1 MAQPHSGMNASKI
14 LLSSDSSEGSNLPY
28 FLILA
33 KRPAWVPLIWA
44 KNLDSNLD
52 IYEVTIL
59 SRYPLTPAK
68 ITHTCSSAT
77 MGTYIIFMSY
87 ELLLFKKF
95 GQLSASVEELL
106 GSSIEI

>member
-14 LLSSDSSEGSNLPY
+14 LLSSASSEGSNLPY
-28 FLILA
+28 FLIFA
-33 KRPAWVPLIWA
+33 NRPACVPLMWA
-44 KNLDSNLD
+44 KNLDSNLE

-77 MGTYIIFMSY
+77 MGTYIILIIY
-87 ELLLFKKF
+87 ELFLFKKLS
-95 GQLSASVEELL
+95 QLSTSV
-106 GSSIEI
+106 